1 MDENADKNNLSD
13 PHSGD
18 TISPTKKSKRLII
31 IGLCVVLVIVLAG
44 GLTYAAS
51 SNIITMPFS
60 TVEVTAP
67 TITSVANADASSTVT
82 VNNPNTFGTIYYTI
96 DGSDP
101 LTNSKKY
108 ESPITISTTTT
119 LKARVIDE
127 KNNLSDITSQQFT
140 IVEKVVET
148 PVTVAPAPAPTPT
161 TYGSDAEIM
170 ESIAGQW
177 TDGKNSIYFESVNK
191 VSHDCPIQFKDI
203 RDGMTGTYGIMNVSG
218 NILSI
223 KIYNQKNGGITID
236 NTFTIDIGTPGDGII
251 TIWGN
256 PWTYVSDAPIF

>member
-1 MDENADKNNLSD
+1 MDNNPALED
-13 PHSGD
+13 EE
-18 TISPTKKSKRLII
+18 KSKFPWILGISISII
-31 IGLCVVLVIVLAG
+31 IIILLTG
-44 GLTYAAS
+44 GLTYAFS
-51 SNIITMPFS
+51 TNIIKLPFTS
-60 TVEVTAP
+60 SEVIEP
-67 TITSVANADASSTVT
+67 TIIATANPDGSSIITI
-82 VNNPNTFGTIYYTI
+82 NNPNNFGTIFYTI

-101 LTNSKKY
+101 LTNSLKY
-108 ESPITISTTTT
+108 ETPIIINSTTA

-148 PVTVAPAPAPTPT
+148 PVATAPATTT

-177 TDGKNSIYFESVNK
+177 TDGKNNTIYFESVNK

-203 RDGMTGTYGIMNVSG
+203 RDGMTGTYGIMSVSG
-218 NILSI
+218 NTLNI

-236 NTFTIDIGTPGDGII
+236 NTFTIDIGTQGDGII
-251 TIWGN
+251 TIWGV
-256 PWTYVSDAPIF
+256 PWTYVSANPIF

>member
-1 MDENADKNNLSD
+1 MDNNNNLAPED
-13 PHSGD
+13 EE
-18 TISPTKKSKRLII
+18 KSKLPWILGISISII
-31 IGLCVVLVIVLAG
+31 IIILLTG
-44 GLTYAAS
+44 GLTYAFS
-51 SNIITMPFS
+51 TNIIKLPFTS
-60 TVEVTAP
+60 SEVIEP
-67 TITSVANADASSTVT
+67 TITATSNPDGSSIITI
-82 VNNPNTFGTIYYTI
+82 NNPNNSGTIFYTI

-101 LTNSKKY
+101 LTNSLKY
-108 ESPITISTTTT
+108 ETPITINSTTA

-127 KNNLSDITSQQFT
+127 KNNLSEITSQQFT

-148 PVTVAPAPAPTPT
+148 SVVTTPAPTTAT

-218 NILSI
+218 NVLSI
-223 KIYNQKNGGITID
+223 NIYNQKNGGITID

>member
-1 MDENADKNNLSD
+1 MDNNNNLAPED
-13 PHSGD
+13 EE
-18 TISPTKKSKRLII
+18 KSKLPWILGISISII
-31 IGLCVVLVIVLAG
+31 IIILLTG
-44 GLTYAAS
+44 GLTYAFS
-51 SNIITMPFS
+51 TNIIKLPFTS
-60 TVEVTAP
+60 NEVIEPAITATTNP
-67 TITSVANADASSTVT
+67 DGSSIITI
-82 VNNPNTFGTIYYTI
+82 NNPNNFGTIFYTI
-96 DGSDP
+96 DGSEP
-101 LTNSKKY
+101 LTNSLKY
-108 ESPITISTTTT
+108 ETPITISSTTA

-127 KNNLSDITSQQFT
+127 KNNLSGITSQQFT

-148 PVTVAPAPAPTPT
+148 PAATTPVPTATT
-161 TYGSDAEIM
+161 TYGSDTEIM

-223 KIYNQKNGGITID
+223 NIYNQKNGGITID